1 VSRREF
7 RTPIDVP
14 RPSAAFGMGAAAT
27 ATLAITGEIALPVL
41 AAGAGGLAI
50 AALTRERPLAVQRN
64 GPLLNALLALI
75 AALSMTM
82 WVRGAYST
90 VALAHFAILTQALQ
104 LLDARPRK
112 SEFLLVALAL
122 FQVVLAANLTD
133 SLLFPPLLVIF
144 AVTAVWTLMVH
155 TLRAEAIEAGEPQAA
170 RRALSRSLFTMT
182 GAASLATI
190 VIAVAIFPILPRV
203 RSGAL
208 LSGGFGGGLAL
219 SGFSDRV
226 TLGDI
231 GRIRLDPSTAL
242 RVDTLEGSA
251 PRPEDAY
258 WRGLALDHFD
268 GRGWSVTPDSREFV
282 IGSSEVGV
290 AVGFATQGLRLVQ
303 RLVREP
309 VMSGVLFSA
318 GRVLRVRGAVGRVER
333 DANGGLYAFPTAGE
347 RIAYVATS
355 AVELPSESML
365 EADQA
370 EVPRGSGGRFLQ
382 LPTLSERVGAMAR
395 EVSAG
400 LDTDAERVR
409 AIERHLRQAGRYTD
423 SPPAH
428 GSEGFSPVE
437 SFLLDRTE
445 GHCEYFASAMVV
457 LLRSI
462 GIPARIV
469 NGFAGGEP
477 NGILGF
483 TELRQSD
490 AHTWVEVHY
499 ADAGWVR
506 YDPTPPD
513 LRLAGAH
520 ALSAGDRLAELQS
533 ALEFWWFRN
542 VIDFDRSRQAAAL
555 RGLWQAWHEWRD
567 PKKSEAPRDERKP
580 ESGAG
585 ELPAPPLVWLVAP
598 LAAFLAFQVWRQ
610 RRARRGV
617 APVPAYYRKALRLV
631 ARRLGA
637 RRAAGDTARGFAR
650 LAADGLAAE
659 PAAAFA
665 ALTELYLA
673 ERFGGRPAAEAGPAA
688 LVRLRD
694 SLRA

>member
-14 RPSAAFGMGAAAT
+14 RPGAAFGMGAAAT

-41 AAGAGGLAI
+41 AAGAGGLAF
-50 AALTRERPLAVQRN
+50 AALTRERPLALQRN
-64 GPLLNALLALI
+64 GPLLNALLAAI
-75 AALSMTM
+75 AALGMTM
-82 WVRGAYST
+82 WARGAYST

-144 AVTAVWTLMVH
+144 AVSAVWTLMVH

-170 RRALSRSLFTMT
+170 RRALTRSLFTMT
-182 GAASLATI
+182 GVASLATI
-190 VIAVAIFPILPRV
+190 LIAVAIFPILPRV

-208 LSGGFGGGLAL
+208 LAGGFGGGLAL

-226 TLGDI
+226 MLGEL

-242 RVDTLEGSA
+242 RVDTLKGPA
-251 PRPEDAY
+251 PRPENAY

-268 GRGWSVTPDSREFV
+268 GRAWSVTPDSREFV
-282 IGSSEVGV
+282 IGSSEMGLAVGV
-290 AVGFATQGLRLVQ
+290 ATRGPRLVQ
-303 RLVREP
+303 RLIREP
-309 VMSGVLFSA
+309 VVSGVLFSA
-318 GRVLRVRGAVGRVER
+318 GRVLHVRGAVGRVER
-333 DANGGLYAFPTAGE
+333 DVNGGLYAFPTAGE
-347 RIAYVATS
+347 RVAYVATS
-355 AVELPSESML
+355 AIELPSEAML
-365 EADQA
+365 EADHA
-370 EVPRGSGGRFLQ
+370 EVPRESGTRFLQ
-382 LPTLSERVGAMAR
+382 LPALSERVAAMAR
-395 EVSAG
+395 AVSRG
-400 LDTDAERVR
+400 LGSDAARVR
-409 AIERHLRQAGRYTD
+409 AIEQHLRKTGRYTD
-423 SPPAH
+423 SPPTH
-428 GSEGFSPVE
+428 GSETVSPVE

-457 LLRSI
+457 LLRSL
-462 GIPARIV
+462 GIPARLV

-477 NGILGF
+477 NDILGF

-520 ALSAGDRLAELQS
+520 ALSANDRFAELQS

-542 VIDFDRSRQAAAL
+542 VIDFDRSRQASAL
-555 RGLWQAWHEWRD
+555 RGLWQAWREWRD
-567 PKKSEAPRDERKP
+567 PKETAAPRGDRKP
-580 ESGAG
+580 ESAPGD
-585 ELPAPPLVWLVAP
+585 LPVPPLAWFAAP
-598 LAAFLAFQVWRQ
+598 VAAFLAVQAWRQ

-617 APVPAYYRKALRLV
+617 EPVPAYYRKALRLV
-631 ARRLGA
+631 ARRGGARRGPGDTARAFA
-637 RRAAGDTARGFAR
+637 RRAAE
-650 LAADGLAAE
+650 GLAAE

-673 ERFGGRPAAEAGPAA
+673 ERFGGRPAAQAGPAA
-688 LVRLRD
+688 LTRLRD